1 MLNHSYVLC
10 QSEEIGLIL
19 NIQKWFSA
27 QGVKCR
33 IEIIE
38 IEIELCLR
46 SLLPDLP
53 QYFSFFVFL
62 SPSLPPF
69 LALFFVPGKDVPW
82 GTGTQYFPYVSSL
95 RTFSSEW
102 GLKLE

>member
-53 QYFSFFVFL
+53 Q
-62 SPSLPPF
+62 
-69 LALFFVPGKDVPW
+69 
-82 GTGTQYFPYVSSL
+82 
-95 RTFSSEW
+95 
-102 GLKLE
+102 